1 MAFGDKAPHIPVPGV
16 VKYRMGIIA
25 CDLGLKSPEIVYEEK
40 ARAIYLV
47 FDKHFILHTLKEAE
61 YLSST
66 HLYELSAYKPCTEGP
81 CLTSAWQ

>member
-16 VKYRMGIIA
+16 VKYRMEIIA

-47 FDKHFILHTLKEAE
+47 FDKHLVLHILRGAE

-66 HLYELSAYKPCTEGP
+66 HLYELSACKPCTKGP
-81 CLTSAWQ
+81 CLMSARQ